1 MTTTPI
7 VALQR
12 PKDIS
17 LGEIESELQRIWQQ
31 QGGASVTRSS
41 TFTMVIYEPEE
52 VQQILAALGFYQG
65 TIDGIHGPLTRAA
78 INQAQVD
85 YDLRLTGRMDPPTL
99 ARVRREY
106 AQLTPSQ
113 QQYKKD
119 RKSVV

>member
-17 LGEIESELQRIWQQ
+17 LGELESELQRIWQQ

-52 VQQILAALGFYQG
+52 VQQSWRPWGF
-65 TIDGIHGPLTRAA
+65 TRE
-78 INQAQVD
+78 
-85 YDLRLTGRMDPPTL
+85 P
-99 ARVRREY
+99 
-106 AQLTPSQ
+106 
-113 QQYKKD
+113 
-119 RKSVV
+119 